1 MDNYQ
6 LESELQ
12 HLERVLARM
21 AAEHRFPLSYWRTR
35 LNAVLAARLVP
46 SQRSR
51 ASRLDELLRALE
63 ARAPAVGC

>member
-12 HLERVLARM
+12 HLERVLSHM
-21 AAEHRFPLSYWRTR
+21 AAEHRFPLSYWRGR

-46 SQRSR
+46 SQRTR
-51 ASRLDELLRALE
+51 ARKLDDLLRVLE
-63 ARAPAVGC
+63 TRTPEIG

>member
-12 HLERVLARM
+12 HLERVLSHL

-46 SQRSR
+46 SQRTR
-51 ASRLDELLRALE
+51 AQRLDGLLRVLE
-63 ARAPAVGC
+63 TRAPAVG

>member
-12 HLERVLARM
+12 HLERVLKNIS
-21 AAEHRFPLSYWRTR
+21 AEHRFPLSYWRTR

-46 SQRSR
+46 SQQVR
-51 ASRLDELLRALE
+51 ARKLDGQLRALE
-63 ARAPAVGC
+63 TRAPEVG

>member
-21 AAEHRFPLSYWRTR
+21 AAEHRFPLYGGCTAWVRHSECSIPDDWRNRCVGVTR
-35 LNAVLAARLVP
+35 R
-46 SQRSR
+46 SQ
-51 ASRLDELLRALE
+51 
-63 ARAPAVGC
+63 P